1 MRTKGELLGYEEVRW
16 LRVKLALFQI
26 FISGVWWLN
35 KKKLINLTPVRKKIQ
50 LFQILILDNPF
61 KPGRETTRCEG
72 TGGGPVGGSQERP
85 GANHGS
91 VAAELEQHIPHSGR
105 VFYWSPFS
113 LGWVLRTK
121 EQKTKQN
128 KNK

>member
-1 MRTKGELLGYEEVRW
+1 MRTKGELLGYEEVHW

-61 KPGRETTRCEG
+61 KPGRGTTRCEG
-72 TGGGPVGGSQERP
+72 TGGGPVGGNQGRA

-91 VAAELEQHIPHSGR
+91 VAAELKQHVPHSGQ
-105 VFYWSPFS
+105 VFYWSPSPSVGF
-113 LGWVLRTK
+113 
-121 EQKTKQN
+121 
-128 KNK
+128 